1 MSGAPVPEDGPQ
13 EARLAGLRLRS
24 PVLVAA
30 GCGGT
35 GRELAAYGPLT
46 ALGAFTTRTVTTEPR
61 AGAPAGRVR
70 ETPSGLVHATGLPN
84 PGIDHFLATEL
95 PGLVAQ
101 EVRVVVSV
109 AVCSAADASSLARRL
124 ARAPG
129 VSAVEV
135 ALAPAGG
142 GGGRGDDPADE
153 DLFWALQPHEAA
165 GIVGAVARELPPG
178 LPVLA
183 KVRSDPDRVV
193 AVARACAEAGA
204 GAVVVGDALPAVLPD
219 GRPGGLGGPAVRPVA
234 LACVRRVHEALP
246 HVDLVGVGGV
256 ATPAD
261 VRAFLGAG
269 ARAVGVGTALLHD
282 PTTAARLAAALR
294 EETR

>member
-1 MSGAPVPEDGPQ
+1 MSAPDGR
-13 EARLAGLRLRS
+13 AGTVLAGMRLRS

-35 GRELAAYGPLT
+35 GRELAAYGAL
-46 ALGAFTTRTVTTEPR
+46 ADLGAFTTRTVTTDPR
-61 AGAPAGRVR
+61 PGAPAGRVV

-84 PGIDHFLATEL
+84 PGLDQFLATEL
-95 PGLVAQ
+95 PWLVAQ
-101 EVRVVVSV
+101 DVRVVVSV
-109 AVCSAADASSLARRL
+109 AARSAADAGSLARRL

-142 GGGRGDDPADE
+142 LTPGPEPE
-153 DLFWALQPHEAA
+153 DLFWALEPHEAA
-165 GIVGAVARELPPG
+165 GIVGAVARELPG
-178 LPVLA
+178 GMPVLA
-183 KVRSDPDRVV
+183 KVRSDPARVV
-193 AVARACAEAGA
+193 AVARACADAGA

-234 LACVRRVHEALP
+234 LACVRRVREAVP
-246 HVDLVGVGGV
+246 HLDVVGCGGL

-261 VRAFLGAG
+261 VRAFLEAG
-269 ARAVGVGTALLHD
+269 AVAVAVGTALLHD
-282 PTTAARLAAALR
+282 PTTAARLVAAQR

>member
-1 MSGAPVPEDGPQ
+1 MTGDAEVQ
-13 EARLAGLRLRS
+13 VAGLRLRS

-35 GRELAAYGPLT
+35 GRELATYGPL
-46 ALGAFTTRTVTTEPR
+46 ADLGAFTTRTVTSEPR
-61 AGAPAGRVR
+61 AGAPAGRVV

-84 PGIDHFLATEL
+84 PGLDHFLATEL

-101 EVRVVVSV
+101 DVRVIVSV
-109 AVCSAADASSLARRL
+109 AASSAADASALARRL

-142 GGGRGDDPADE
+142 HAEDPDDE
-153 DLFWALQPHEAA
+153 DLFWALEPHQAA
-165 GIVGAVARELPPG
+165 GVVGAVARELPRG

-183 KVRSDPDRVV
+183 KVRSDPERVV
-193 AVARACAEAGA
+193 AVARACVDAGA

-219 GRPGGLGGPAVRPVA
+219 GRAGGLGGPAVRPVA
-234 LACVRRVHEALP
+234 LACVRRVVAALP
-246 HVDLVGVGGV
+246 HVDVVGVGGV
-256 ATPAD
+256 ATPVD
-261 VRAFLGAG
+261 VRAFLAAG

-282 PTTAARLAAALR
+282 PTTAARLAAAIR
-294 EETR
+294 EEPR

>member
-1 MSGAPVPEDGPQ
+1 MSGGTGEVQ
-13 EARLAGLRLRS
+13 VAGLRLRS

-35 GRELAAYGPLT
+35 GRELAAYAPL
-46 ALGAFTTRTVTTEPR
+46 AGLGAFTTRTVTSEPR
-61 AGAPAGRVR
+61 AGAPAGRVV
-70 ETPSGLVHATGLPN
+70 ESPSGLLHATGLPN
-84 PGIDHFLATEL
+84 PGLDHFLATEL

-101 EVRVVVSV
+101 DVRVVVSV
-109 AVCSAADASSLARRL
+109 AVSSAADASALARRL

-142 GGGRGDDPADE
+142 HAEDPDDD
-153 DLFWALQPHEAA
+153 DLFRAREPHEAA
-165 GIVGAVARELPPG
+165 GVVGAVARELPRG
-178 LPVLA
+178 LPVWA
-183 KVRSDPDRVV
+183 KLRSDPARVV
-193 AVARACAEAGA
+193 ALARACAEAGA

-219 GRPGGLGGPAVRPVA
+219 GRAGGLGGPAVRPVA
-234 LACVRRVHEALP
+234 LACVHRVVAALP
-246 HVDLVGVGGV
+246 HLDVVGVGGV

-261 VRAFLGAG
+261 VRAFLAAG

-282 PTTAARLAAALR
+282 PTTATRLAAALR